1 MTNFNQDE
9 CIVLKMATDFNEGF
23 RLLFTAYYKPLIRI
37 AQRMIGINF
46 AEDIVQDTFMEI
58 WHRKSNYESV
68 ISLKSYLYTTIQNKC
83 LNVIRKENLQ
93 EKYKEES
100 QSEQWEEYILDEEVF
115 IQLYQA
121 IESLPE
127 HYKETMVR
135 SLEGKPIASIA
146 ASMNTSEDTIK
157 AYKRRAKQV
166 LKQRLGN
173 LSIYTED
180 ADIRNINSLSIVV
193 YFIASIS

>member
-1 MTNFNQDE
+1 MTYFNQDE
-9 CIVLKMATDFNEGF
+9 CIISKMAIDFDEGF
-23 RLLFTAYYKPLIRI
+23 RLLFTTYYKPLIRI
-37 AQRMIGINF
+37 AQKMIGINF

-58 WHRKSNYESV
+58 WHHRSKYESV

-83 LNVIRKENLQ
+83 LNVIRKENFQ
-93 EKYKEES
+93 EKYKEDFR
-100 QSEQWEEYILDEEVF
+100 SEQWEEYILDEEVF
-115 IQLYQA
+115 AQLYQA

-127 HYKETMVR
+127 HYKEVMTR
-135 SLEGKPIASIA
+135 SLEGESIASIA
-146 ASMNTSEDTIK
+146 SSMNTTEDAIK

-180 ADIRNINSLSIVV
+180 TNISNIKKLSVVV
-193 YFIASIS
+193 YFIASLS